1 MAIEAA
7 VPRFASE
14 AKLVSNLSR
23 LAAQLARRQG
33 GTWVILNEHDVTG
46 RIVDISALR
55 LDVRALRTRV
65 SGEWARPLSAPELR
79 TLRSLRADRAVRLAT
94 LARQLRLAQTSAA
107 RIVRGL
113 LSEGLVERT
122 STGGLVRAVTLRPIV
137 DRVMTF
143 EAKLS
148 DWRQALFQARAHQS
162 FADFAYV
169 AFDAAFKR
177 RFEKG
182 LSAYA
187 RQGVGL
193 FAIAA
198 DGGAASAVLPS
209 RRSAARS
216 ALFRA
221 LNAERTL
228 ARLLGHR
235 LNELPESRLPNASV
249 GSGRRESPHLLGPR
263 AKTVMRL
270 VAGSSRSR

>member
-1 MAIEAA
+1 MSLTSA

-23 LAAQLARRQG
+23 LAAELARRQG

-55 LDVRALRTRV
+55 LDVQALRSRV
-65 SGEWARPLSAPELR
+65 TGDCVRPLSEPELR
-79 TLRSLRADRAVRLAT
+79 ALRSLRSDRAVRLAT
-94 LARQLRLAQTSAA
+94 LARHLRLAEPSAA

-113 LSEGLVERT
+113 LSDGLVERT
-122 STGGLVRAVTLRPIV
+122 PTGGFLRAVTLKPIV
-137 DRVMTF
+137 DRVLTF

-148 DWRQALFQARAHQS
+148 DWRKALLQARTHQS

-177 RFEKG
+177 RFERG

-198 DGGAASAVLPS
+198 NGGGASAVLPS
-209 RRSAARS
+209 RRSAANS
-216 ALFRA
+216 TLLRA

-228 ARLLGHR
+228 ARLLGYK
-235 LNELPESRLPNASV
+235 LNELPESRLPSASA
-249 GSGRRESPHLLGPR
+249 GSGRRELPRLLGPR

-270 VAGSSRSR
+270 VADSVRWR